1 MVLSEVIFDVK
12 KICKINKAYQNIL
25 ILNSIWFLSGRGNL
39 LKYHLNITFMWHQ
52 LGFNCETNCQTKWA
66 IRA

>member
-1 MVLSEVIFDVK
+1 MVLSDVIFDVE
-12 KICKINKAYQNIL
+12 KICKINRACQKIL

-52 LGFNCETNCQTKWA
+52 LGFNCETNC
-66 IRA
+66 

>member
-12 KICKINKAYQNIL
+12 KICKINKANQNIL

-39 LKYHLNITFMWHQ
+39 LKYHLNITFM
-52 LGFNCETNCQTKWA
+52 
-66 IRA
+66 